1 MKQLQLPNAN
11 QIDDLIK
18 AREAEKQSVID
29 QHNAMWEKG
38 TAELKALAE
47 KHQAIQTQMQ
57 QAGGQNQLKI
67 THLEGCIAELKKL
80 LPTKKPK

>member
-1 MKQLQLPNAN
+1 MKLPNSKEI
-11 QIDDLIK
+11 QDKIK

-29 QHNAMWEKG
+29 QHDAMWKKG

-47 KHQAIQTQMQ
+47 KHQACQTAMQ
-57 QAGGQNQLKI
+57 QQGGQNQLKI

-80 LPTKKPK
+80 LPEKKKRK